1 MKKNKFLQNPIFI
14 CAFTLMLYLVC
25 IPIMNL
31 GDDKIGMIP
40 MRAILGGS
48 FALIM
53 YMVAGKGFFRSKIN
67 MNIFTIFATIMF
79 LSISL
84 CLLIFSYQESTK
96 VIKSGW
102 ESEVFISLILMLC
115 VGIMEEFM
123 CRAIFLNG
131 FRKMFAKNKKGLYGA
146 VLLSSLI
153 FGVLHYSYYHLFLH
167 MHNGDSVVAFLFVV
181 LKILITT
188 GVGVFFATIYLKTNS
203 ILYCVILHGLNDFI
217 LDICDIWIF
226 LYRSS
231 SVLANQKQD
240 LFQLIVKCILYVVAI
255 CTIIVYVVKT
265 LPKINPEE
273 NIMWKSD
280 DKDNEVLE
288 AVS

>member
-1 MKKNKFLQNPIFI
+1 MKNKLLQNPVFI
-14 CAFTLMLYLVC
+14 CAFTMLIYFAC

-31 GDDKIGMIP
+31 GDDKVSMIP

-53 YMVAGKGFFRSKIN
+53 YMVAGKGFFHSKIN
-67 MNIFTIFATIMF
+67 MDISTIFATIMF
-79 LSISL
+79 LSISFIFF
-84 CLLIFSYQESTK
+84 IFSYQDSTK
-96 VIKSGW
+96 VLKSGW
-102 ESEVFISLILMLC
+102 ESEIFIALILMLC

-131 FRKMFAKNKKGLYGA
+131 FRKLFKKSKKGLYGA
-146 VLLSSLI
+146 VFLSSLI
-153 FGVLHYSYYHLFLH
+153 FGLLHSSYYHQFLYI
-167 MHNGDSVVAFLFVV
+167 NDGDGVKAFLDVV
-181 LKILITT
+181 LKILVTT
-188 GVGVFFATIYLKTNS
+188 GAGVFFATIYLKTNS
-203 ILYCVILHGLNDFI
+203 IWYCVILHGLNDFV

-231 SVLANQKQD
+231 AVLANQKQD
-240 LFQLIVKCILYVVAI
+240 SFQLIVECILLVVAI

-280 DKDNEVLE
+280 DKEEALE
-288 AVS
+288 AVG

>member
-1 MKKNKFLQNPIFI
+1 MKNKLLQNPIFI
-14 CAFTLMLYLVC
+14 CAFTMLIYLAC
-25 IPIMNL
+25 RPIMNL
-31 GDDKIGMIP
+31 GDDKVGMIP

-67 MNIFTIFATIMF
+67 MDISTIFVTMMF
-79 LSISL
+79 LSISFSFF
-84 CLLIFSYQESTK
+84 IISYQDSTK
-96 VIKSGW
+96 VLKSGW
-102 ESEVFISLILMLC
+102 ESNVFISLILMLC

-131 FRKMFAKNKKGLYGA
+131 FRKLFAKSKKGLYGA
-146 VLLSSLI
+146 VFLSSLI
-153 FGVLHYSYYHLFLH
+153 FGLLHYSYYNQFLQ
-167 MHNGDSVVAFLFVV
+167 MNDGDGVRAFLALVF
-181 LKILITT
+181 KILITT
-188 GVGVFFATIYLKTNS
+188 GIGVFFATIYLKTNS
-203 ILYCVILHGLNDFI
+203 IWYCVILHGLNDFI

-240 LFQLIVKCILYVVAI
+240 SFQLIVKCILYVVAI

-280 DKDNEVLE
+280 E
-288 AVS
+288 